1 MTKCPTRHS
10 YVKAQS
16 KEGRQGSLADDP
28 SVQYLLGF
36 EKDNVKSRPVKT
48 YIRRLWL
55 AFQSSEKSSLPR
67 YFFDIE
73 AERFAK
79 EVEAWFSDLV
89 KDEDRLAVEIA
100 KDPIVL
106 DEKTKETR
114 SAFLEDIARTMLV
127 TRGWGDQLGGHR
139 RFCTSPL
146 ANEKLELGDD
156 KPPRWPRDQDL

>member
-1 MTKCPTRHS
+1 MTKCPTLHS

-67 YFFDIE
+67 YFFDVE

-79 EVEAWFSDLV
+79 ETEAWVSDLV

-127 TRGWGDQLGGHR
+127 TRGWGDQLWGHR